1 MALAERRMCR
11 DYDAIEEEYVS
22 DSRRIGL
29 IVGREWSFGP
39 AFIHEVNSR
48 DEGVVADFA
57 KLDAIRMDDEIP
69 YDVLIDRIS
78 HEVPFYRSYMKYAAL
93 QGCRLINDPFMW
105 SADDK
110 FFEAGLATKLNVPS
124 PRTVVLPNKD
134 YVPGVTSESLRNLK
148 YPLEW
153 ERILDYIGL
162 PAVLKDAHGGGWK
175 EVYIVHSLDE
185 LFEKYDSTGR
195 LTMILQEF
203 IEWDEYVR
211 CMCIGQQHI
220 LPMHYNPNERTYYVD
235 DEYPGDELR
244 QRCIEYARTLVQA
257 LGYDMNT
264 IEFAIQDGIPY
275 AIDFMNP
282 APDMDIFSLTPF
294 YFDWVVTKMADLAIA
309 RAKEDHDARSTY
321 SPIAYV
327 ANS

>member
-1 MALAERRMCR
+1 MG
-11 DYDAIEEEYVS
+11 DPK
-22 DSRRIGL
+22 RIGL
-29 IVGREWSFGP
+29 IVGREWSFAP
-39 AFIHEVNSR
+39 AFIHEINSR
-48 DEGVVADFA
+48 DEGVVAELA
-57 KLDAIRMDDEIP
+57 KLDALRMDDTVA

-78 HEVPFYRSYMKYAAL
+78 HEVPFYRTYMKYAVL
-93 QGCRLINDPFMW
+93 QGCAVINDPFMW

-110 FFEAGLATKLNVPS
+110 FFEAGLATTLGVPS

-134 YVPGVTSESLRNLK
+134 YVPGVTTESLRNLT
-148 YPLEW
+148 YPLDW
-153 ERILDYIGL
+153 DAILEYVGL

-203 IEWDEYVR
+203 IEWGEYVR
-211 CMCIGQQHI
+211 CMCIGQEHI

-235 DEYPGDELR
+235 DDYPGAALR
-244 QRCIEYARTLVQA
+244 RRCIDYARTLVQA

-264 IEFAIQDGIPY
+264 IEFAIQDGVPY

-294 YFDWVVTKMADLAIA
+294 YFDWVVTKMADLAITK
-309 RAKEDHDARSTY
+309 AKQERHSRHEY
-321 SPIAYV
+321 SPAARIVNA
-327 ANS
+327 